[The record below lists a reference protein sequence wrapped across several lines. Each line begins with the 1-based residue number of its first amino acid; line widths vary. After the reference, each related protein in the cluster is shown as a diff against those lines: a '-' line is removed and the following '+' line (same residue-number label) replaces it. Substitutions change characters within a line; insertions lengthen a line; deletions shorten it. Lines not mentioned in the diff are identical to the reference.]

1 MPIVVSDST
10 LLAENSVVTLALY
23 HKIINYPECAFF
35 GVNAASEGINT
46 TRARCKVVMKE
57 ERDAIQNALAEA
69 QQEIEQVTGFPLQ
82 PKWFASEQHT
92 YGPIAPGLR
101 YRKWQIAPTILT
113 KKTRVI
119 EIGIE
124 AETTISSGEAVD
136 HTSDPAVIGP
146 VTTTVTDT
154 DEVHIYHPGT
164 DIEIDPSSIAIAGGN
179 VTITVPRCR
188 MVLASLA
195 DNPSEGL
202 DYADTTNFESTVDI
216 KRIYND
222 SSTEVTFVHPKL
234 CGCTEDTQSG
244 CIYIDDAEIGALQV
258 SRNGTNGSCNCNCF
272 PEFVR
277 INYRAG
283 LTGLGDDVQQQ
294 VRDMVIR
301 LAHSK
306 MPHNPCGCDL
316 SRYVWERDRNI
327 PTTLTRERVNC
338 PFGLS
343 DGAWFAWQQANAI
356 KVWRS
361 SSI

>member
-1 MPIVVSDST
+1 MPVVVSDTT

-23 HKIINYPECAFF
+23 QKVINYPECAFF
-35 GVNAASEGINT
+35 GVNQSSEAINT
-46 TRARCKVVMKE
+46 TRARCKILLKP

-69 QQEIEQVTGFPLQ
+69 QQEIEEITNFPLQ
-82 PKWFASEQHT
+82 PKWFASEQHQ

-101 YRKWQIAPTILT
+101 FRQWQIAPVILT
-113 KKTRVI
+113 EKTKII
-119 EIGIE
+119 EIGIR
-124 AETTISSGEAVD
+124 AETTISAGEAVD
-136 HTSDPAVIGP
+136 HTNDPAIIGP
-146 VTTTVTDT
+146 VATTVTDE
-154 DEVHIYHPGT
+154 DEIHIFHPGT
-164 DIEIDPSSIAIAGGN
+164 DIEIDPSSITIAGGN

-202 DYADTTNFESTVDI
+202 DYTDVTNFESTVDI

-222 SSTEVTFVHPKL
+222 GSTEVTFIHPKF
-234 CGCTEDTQSG
+234 CDCSEDTRSG
-244 CIYIDDAEIGALQV
+244 CIYIDDAEIGVLEV
-258 SRNGTNGSCNCNCF
+258 SQNGSGSCNCNCS

-277 INYRAG
+277 VNYRAG
-283 LTGLGDDVQQQ
+283 LTSLGDDVLQQ

-327 PTTLTRERVNC
+327 PQTLTRERVNC

-343 DGAWFAWQQANAI
+343 DGAWFAWQQANVI

>member
-1 MPIVVSDST
+1 MPVVVSDST

-23 HKIINYPECAFF
+23 QKIINYPECAFF
-35 GVNAASEGINT
+35 GVNNSDEP
-46 TRARCKVVMKE
+46 TRAACKIVTKPY
-57 ERDAIQNALAEA
+57 RDEVQNALAES
-69 QQEIEQVTGFPLQ
+69 QQEIEQVTGFPLE
-82 PKWFASEQHT
+82 PKWFASEQHE
-92 YGPIAPGLR
+92 YGPVAPGLR
-101 YRKWQIAPTILT
+101 YRSWQIAPVILT
-113 KKTRVI
+113 KKTKII
-119 EIGIE
+119 EIGIK

-146 VTTTVTDT
+146 VATTVTDE
-154 DEVHIYHPGT
+154 DEIHIFHPGT
-164 DIEIDPSSIAIAGGN
+164 DIEIDPSSITIAGGN
-179 VTITVPRCR
+179 VTIQVPRCR

-195 DNPSEGL
+195 DNPSQGL
-202 DYADTTNFESTVDI
+202 DYTDTANFESTVDV

-222 SSTEVTFVHPKL
+222 SSSEVTFVHPKR
-234 CGCTEDTQSG
+234 CGCTEDTASG
-244 CIYIDDAEIGALQV
+244 CIYVDDYEIGVLQV
-258 SRNGTNGSCNCNCF
+258 SRGTTSCNCNCL

-283 LTGLGDDVQQQ
+283 LTGLGDTVLQQ

-306 MPHNPCGCDL
+306 MPHNPCGCDFTA
-316 SRYVWERDRNI
+316 RVWQRDRNI
-327 PTTLTRERVNC
+327 PDTLTRERVNC